1 MIYISLIADIH
12 LKKNK
17 LIKITHAKP
26 ICLCTESIFKIKLIT
41 SGQGYMLSM
50 SCYGD
55 LDTLKQNHLH
65 DTENFGFMFDIPQK
79 PKESSEPS
87 DGSQANSFC
96 RIFFFFFLNCIKSS
110 LAVFRFYGDSRG
122 VPVS

>member
-1 MIYISLIADIH
+1 
-12 LKKNK
+12 
-17 LIKITHAKP
+17 
-26 ICLCTESIFKIKLIT
+26 
-41 SGQGYMLSM
+41 MLSM

-65 DTENFGFMFDIPQK
+65 DTENFGFIFDIPQK

-87 DGSQANSFC
+87 DGSQANNFC
-96 RIFFFFFLNCIKSS
+96 RIFFKLCIKST
-110 LAVFRFYGDSRG
+110 LAVFRFYGDSHG

>member
-55 LDTLKQNHLH
+55 LDTLK
-65 DTENFGFMFDIPQK
+65 
-79 PKESSEPS
+79 
-87 DGSQANSFC
+87 
-96 RIFFFFFLNCIKSS
+96 
-110 LAVFRFYGDSRG
+110 
-122 VPVS
+122 

>member
-1 MIYISLIADIH
+1 
-12 LKKNK
+12 
-17 LIKITHAKP
+17 
-26 ICLCTESIFKIKLIT
+26 
-41 SGQGYMLSM
+41 MLSM

-96 RIFFFFFLNCIKSS
+96 RIFFLNCV
-110 LAVFRFYGDSRG
+110 LNPVWLFLDFMGTHVEFR
-122 VPVS
+122 